1 MKSGAGGC
9 ETLPTPRE
17 SFQLQAK
24 SYAIE
29 HIQTAMTITE
39 HNAVP
44 VSLIL
49 NPVFGVAL
57 VCKKGD
63 NVHDIL
69 FAQQDDF
76 VGLVSH
82 GEPPCGWW
90 VENSLFLSTH
100 ILYTIFLILQAGS
113 LIFYGFFCHP
123 ATSHSML
130 YENGMKTDFARHQ
143 KKEEELF
150 FSSSS
155 RLSYAFASFLHA
167 FHSSSVDSW

>member
-1 MKSGAGGC
+1 MIFLKNLSLNLEENQKFSHWAFNVIFFTKMKSGVGGC
-9 ETLPTPRE
+9 ETLPTPCE
-17 SFQLQAK
+17 SFMFQTK

-44 VSLIL
+44 VSIVL

-76 VGLVSH
+76 VGLVIHS
-82 GEPPCGWW
+82 EPPLLCGGWRT
-90 VENSLFLSTH
+90 L
-100 ILYTIFLILQAGS
+100 
-113 LIFYGFFCHP
+113 FFCQRTYYTP
-123 ATSHSML
+123 
-130 YENGMKTDFARHQ
+130 
-143 KKEEELF
+143 
-150 FSSSS
+150 
-155 RLSYAFASFLHA
+155 SFG
-167 FHSSSVDSW
+167 FCK

>member
-1 MKSGAGGC
+1 MKKMLSPMIFLKKLVATYHIQKFSHWAFNVIFSTKMKSGAGGC

-44 VSLIL
+44 VSIVL

-76 VGLVSH
+76 VSH
-82 GEPPCGWW
+82 GALLVVGGWRT
-90 VENSLFLSTH
+90 L
-100 ILYTIFLILQAGS
+100 
-113 LIFYGFFCHP
+113 FFCQRTYYTP
-123 ATSHSML
+123 
-130 YENGMKTDFARHQ
+130 
-143 KKEEELF
+143 
-150 FSSSS
+150 
-155 RLSYAFASFLHA
+155 SFGFCKLAH
-167 FHSSSVDSW
+167 

>member
-1 MKSGAGGC
+1 MKKMLPPMIFLKKLVATYHIQKFSHWAFNVIFSTKMKSGAGGC
-9 ETLPTPRE
+9 ETLPTPCE

-44 VSLIL
+44 VSIVL

-100 ILYTIFLILQAGS
+100 ILYTVFSKLQAGPG
-113 LIFYGFFCHP
+113 GFC
-123 ATSHSML
+123 
-130 YENGMKTDFARHQ
+130 G
-143 KKEEELF
+143 F
-150 FSSSS
+150 FSSCP
-155 RLSYAFASFLHA
+155 H
-167 FHSSSVDSW
+167 

>member
-44 VSLIL
+44 VSIVL

-69 FAQQDDF
+69 FAQQDNC
-76 VGLVSH
+76 VGLVR
-82 GEPPCGWW
+82 
-90 VENSLFLSTH
+90 
-100 ILYTIFLILQAGS
+100 
-113 LIFYGFFCHP
+113 
-123 ATSHSML
+123 SHSALLWLML
-130 YENGMKTDFARHQ
+130 KLNNLKTT
-143 KKEEELF
+143 
-150 FSSSS
+150 
-155 RLSYAFASFLHA
+155 LSFGNTNTIHHIWEIASQEGVFLNI
-167 FHSSSVDSW
+167 FQSCLKPSTCCIEYIIVV

>member
-1 MKSGAGGC
+1 MIFLKNLSLNLEENQKFSHWAFNVIFFTKMKSGVGGC

-44 VSLIL
+44 VSLVL
-49 NPVFGVAL
+49 NAVFGVAL

-76 VGLVSH
+76 VGLISH
-82 GEPPCGWW
+82 SEPPCGWW

-100 ILYTIFLILQAGS
+100 ILYTVF
-113 LIFYGFFCHP
+113 
-123 ATSHSML
+123 
-130 YENGMKTDFARHQ
+130 
-143 KKEEELF
+143 
-150 FSSSS
+150 
-155 RLSYAFASFLHA
+155 
-167 FHSSSVDSW
+167 